1 MLILS
6 RVCAEFHDRAGQ
18 TLFTVR
24 PGDLNSFLDAPE
36 TIRQDPLFDLLAADG
51 SLEAVRSVEQKR
63 QLEADPLA
71 GITPEG
77 KKASRGRAAKEAS
90 PAPEPSG
97 TAEAASA
104 VPASD
109 SPAEK
114 TAGEKEAV
122 SRKASK

>member
-77 KKASRGRAAKEAS
+77 KKA
-90 PAPEPSG
+90 PAP
-97 TAEAASA
+97 AA
-104 VPASD
+104 
-109 SPAEK
+109 
-114 TAGEKEAV
+114 